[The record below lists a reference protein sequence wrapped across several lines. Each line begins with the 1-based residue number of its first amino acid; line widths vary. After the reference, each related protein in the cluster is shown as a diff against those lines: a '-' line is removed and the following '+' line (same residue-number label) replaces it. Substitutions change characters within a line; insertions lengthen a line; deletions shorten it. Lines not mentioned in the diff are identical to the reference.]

1 MSATRST
8 STTSGNNDPI
18 PLGVETETA
27 GLAQTAKTTVSI
39 SEENTEEFEIDNTTP
54 AIGLHYD
61 ALIPNGVIDEH
72 HVNKILGY
80 KIKTNDER
88 KSTINQWQVWKKDVR
103 GWAGFHIK
111 NMILKEAKQM
121 PTDDEMITPRVN
133 GQLVAK
139 FLDIRRWWASAPAD
153 CHKSEATFT
162 YLFLGCGKIFGK
174 RRWRK
179 T

>member
-39 SEENTEEFEIDNTTP
+39 REENTEDYEFDNTTP

-72 HVNKILGY
+72 HVNKIMGY

-88 KSTINQWQVWKKDVR
+88 TSTIIQWQVWKKEVR

-111 NMILKEAKQM
+111 NMILKEAKRM

-133 GQLVAK
+133 GQQVAK
-139 FLDIRRWWASAPAD
+139 FLDI
-153 CHKSEATFT
+153 
-162 YLFLGCGKIFGK
+162 
-174 RRWRK
+174 
-179 T
+179 